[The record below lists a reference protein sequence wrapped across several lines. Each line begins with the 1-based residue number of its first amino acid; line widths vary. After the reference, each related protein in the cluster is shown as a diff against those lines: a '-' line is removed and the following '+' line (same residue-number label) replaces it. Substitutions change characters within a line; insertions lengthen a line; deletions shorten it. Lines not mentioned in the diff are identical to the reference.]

1 MVITTTK
8 GNKMNN
14 VTQLLTANTEQRIA
28 LAQQL
33 KNKDIS
39 FAKFEKHM
47 ASLANREASQ
57 IAKFLGN

>member
-1 MVITTTK
+1 
-8 GNKMNN
+8 MNN

-57 IAKFLGN
+57 IAEFLGN